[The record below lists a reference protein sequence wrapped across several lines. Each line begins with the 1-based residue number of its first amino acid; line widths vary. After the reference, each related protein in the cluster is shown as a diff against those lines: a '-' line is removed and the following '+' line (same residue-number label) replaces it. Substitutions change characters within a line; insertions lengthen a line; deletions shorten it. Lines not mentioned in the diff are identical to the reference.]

1 MKKPNAR
8 QELSLDNALERAMTT
23 DYDTVLSQLRQKAEQ
38 EGGLPVYVLENNQLD
53 VAAKVLVGPPYHVIA
68 YTLQYNPGKEFWQYR
83 VAEELV
89 ALRLKI
95 IASKAGLTV
104 PPFTITEDNR
114 ISFYADC
121 QRYVREK
128 LGSESIDRSQP
139 MLMTSYMSLIS
150 LAEDY
155 VYGWM
160 IEDELF
166 QEDSLH
172 PVQLLLIA
180 KGMDD
185 LIKDCSDEK
194 LSVLPSGT
202 RQALR
207 VLVLSSAM
215 YFRELY
221 GYDRAKELHPAEEE
235 TALAT
240 QTYAFY
246 RSTVSARQQDM
257 RSCIKLFRY
266 ITRLLH
272 IGVYFSEAENPE

>member
-1 MKKPNAR
+1 MKKPDTR
-8 QELSLDNALERAMTT
+8 RGLCLENALEQAMTT
-23 DYDTVLSQLRQKAEQ
+23 DYDAVLSQLRQKAEQ
-38 EGGLPVYVLENNQLD
+38 DGGLPVYVLENNQLD

-68 YTLQYNPGKEFWQYR
+68 YTLHYNPGKEFWQYR
-83 VAEELV
+83 VAEEIV

-128 LGSESIDRSQP
+128 LGSESIDRSRSMQ
-139 MLMTSYMSLIS
+139 MTSYMSLIS
-150 LAEDY
+150 LVEDY

-172 PVQLLLIA
+172 PIQLLLIA
-180 KGMDD
+180 EGMDD
-185 LIKDCSDEK
+185 LIKDCDEEK
-194 LSVLPSGT
+194 LCVLHPKA

-207 VLVLSSAM
+207 VLILSSAM

-221 GYDRAKELHPAEEE
+221 GYDRTEKLHPTDEE
-235 TALAT
+235 TSWANHAYT
-240 QTYAFY
+240 FY
-246 RSTVSARQQDM
+246 RSTVSAQPYDM
-257 RSCIKLFRY
+257 RSSIKLFRY

-272 IGVYFSEAENPE
+272 IEVYFSEAENTI

>member
-1 MKKPNAR
+1 MA
-8 QELSLDNALERAMTT
+8 T
-23 DYDTVLSQLRQKAEQ
+23 DYDAVLSQLRQKAEQ
-38 EGGLPVYVLENNQLD
+38 EGGLPVYVLENDQLD

-83 VAEELV
+83 VAEEIV

-95 IASKAGLTV
+95 IAARAGLTV
-104 PPFTITEDNR
+104 PPFAITEDNR

-121 QRYVREK
+121 QRYVREE

-139 MLMTSYMSLIS
+139 MQMTSYMSLIS
-150 LAEDY
+150 LVEDY

-172 PVQLLLIA
+172 PAQLLLIA
-180 KGMDD
+180 EGMDD
-185 LIKDCSDEK
+185 LLKDCDEER
-194 LSVLPSGT
+194 LSVLPPKA
-202 RQALR
+202 RLALK

-221 GYDRAKELHPAEEE
+221 GYDRTAVLHTTDEEK
-235 TALAT
+235 ALASEV
-240 QTYAFY
+240 YAFY
-246 RSTVSARQQDM
+246 RSTVSARKEGM
-257 RSCIKLFRY
+257 RSSSVLFRY
-266 ITRLLH
+266 ITRQLH
-272 IGVYFSEAENPE
+272 IEDYFSEAGNRK